1 MMDQDQLHNLEYFKY
16 FGSMLTTDAICT
28 REIKSRIV
36 TEKKNT
42 QKKKNL
48 LPPKWTQIKT
58 KTSQWSAAV
67 GA

>member
-36 TEKKNT
+36 TEKKTLKRRRIFYHLNGL
-42 QKKKNL
+42 K
-48 LPPKWTQIKT
+48 
-58 KTSQWSAAV
+58 
-67 GA
+67 